1 VQRIVDL
8 GHGLPPVCRL
18 GLATRGN
25 THLRAEDVEHAVDRG
40 LNYLN
45 WCGKPDGLSQ
55 AVARMGPRRRDV
67 AVAVQFQ
74 ARTARAAEKEFAR
87 ILKELRSDYLDI
99 ATLYYVE
106 SDQEWRQITAPGGVW
121 DVLRRFRKQ
130 GALRMIG
137 LTSHQRKLA
146 ADWAQQVVEGGDAS
160 QGRSMDQPAKSA
172 SQPTGAPELPGKTA
186 GRPQDAPERPAD
198 SREGPPSQWP
208 DMQPDMRLDMLM
220 VRYNLAHRGAEREVF
235 PIAVARRMPVVTF
248 TGLRWRALLE
258 PTPSDPEGFQPPL
271 AADCYRFCLSNPA
284 VSVALT
290 APGDRSHLENSLRL
304 LEDWRAPEAAER
316 KRWLAHGDRVHRH
329 ASEFW

>member
-1 VQRIVDL
+1 MVDL
-8 GHGLPPVCRL
+8 GYGLPSVCRL

-25 THLRAEDVEHAVDRG
+25 THLRAEDVEHAVERG

-45 WCGKPDGLSQ
+45 WCGKPDGLSR
-55 AVARMGPRRRDV
+55 AVAGLGAKRREV
-67 AVAVQFQ
+67 VVAVQFQ
-74 ARTARAAEKEFAR
+74 ARRPAAAEREFSR
-87 ILKELRSDYLDI
+87 ILKELRTDQLDI

-106 SDQEWRQITAPGGVW
+106 SDEEWRQITAVGGVW
-121 DVLRRFRKQ
+121 DVLQRFKRE
-130 GALRMIG
+130 GVLRMIG

-146 ADWAQQVVEGGDAS
+146 AGWAQQVVDSGGGDS
-160 QGRSMDQPAKSA
+160 
-172 SQPTGAPELPGKTA
+172 GAGSPEAAIEAAA
-186 GRPQDAPERPAD
+186 GPQA
-198 SREGPPSQWP
+198 GPDGPR
-208 DMQPDMRLDMLM
+208 DHRLDMLM

-258 PTPSDPEGFQPPL
+258 PTPGDPEGFLPPL

-290 APGDRSHLENSLRL
+290 APGDRTHLEETLHL
-304 LEDWRAPEAAER
+304 LDDWRAPETGEVEELRAY
-316 KRWLAHGDRVHRH
+316 GDRVHRH